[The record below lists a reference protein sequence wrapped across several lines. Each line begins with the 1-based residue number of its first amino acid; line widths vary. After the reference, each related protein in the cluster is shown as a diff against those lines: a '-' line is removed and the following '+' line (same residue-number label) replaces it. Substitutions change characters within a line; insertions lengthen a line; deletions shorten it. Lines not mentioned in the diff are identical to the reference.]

1 MRVFPPAR
9 SLMQCR
15 ITPVLAAAFLAAI
28 AIAGLP
34 ARLLAQTPGLA
45 DRGPVDPPDTAYYT
59 GSLPN
64 DPEVER
70 GLPIIEHHRAFLPE
84 QVDLSSRMPP
94 VGSQGHLGS
103 CSAWAAYAA
112 RSYYTGA
119 LERRDLQQ
127 PANLLSPNYVFHLA
141 RGGGRVCEGSSYDDV
156 VKVLRRGSLSLA
168 DYAYSDACVPPP
180 PPQLVARA
188 HDFRVYGLNRVD
200 ISRRDDAKGQLARS
214 TPVLIS
220 FYASTAFQKFRGAGT
235 FTEAAMPRDDKK
247 AGWHAMT
254 LVGYDERR
262 QAFRLIN
269 SWGKGWGDHG
279 YAWISYDLL
288 RTHIRGAYTLNVGP
302 VTPPQPVVNVPPP
315 PVVQP
320 PSPQPVTPPPAPVPP
335 PPAPVPPAPVP
346 PRPVVQLSDLQTLS
360 CARVNVEARG
370 GQSVLSGYVASD
382 DDLNRVKLIA
392 ASVTNTVVGNVIVAP
407 WPQCEALQTL
417 QKPLLVADRPKI
429 DIGPNTELHSGDLL
443 RIQVRSPPQISYLY
457 VSYIQADGSV
467 INLVQPNGLL
477 PQPTLPRQTLAFGS
491 GEAGKPKF
499 TVGPPFGREMIIA
512 IASRSP
518 LFDHELAAQQTERD
532 YLSELRRALL
542 YKPVPDMPERELAA
556 TITTLITSARQP

>member
-1 MRVFPPAR
+1 MRVFPAAR

-15 ITPVLAAAFLAAI
+15 TTPMLAAAVLAAI
-28 AIAGLP
+28 AFAGLP
-34 ARLLAQTPGLA
+34 ATLLAQTPGPA
-45 DRGPVDPPDTAYYT
+45 DSGPVDPPDTAYYT

-70 GLPIIEHHRAFLPE
+70 GLPIAEHHRAFLPE
-84 QVDLSSRMPP
+84 RVDLSSRMPP

-112 RSYYTGA
+112 RSYYSGA

-156 VKVLRRGSLSLA
+156 IKVLRRGALSLA
-168 DYAYSDACVPPP
+168 DYAYSDACVPPA
-180 PPQLVARA
+180 PPQIVARA
-188 HDFRVYGLNRVD
+188 HDFRVRGLNRVD

-214 TPVLIS
+214 APVLIS
-220 FYASTAFQKFRGAGT
+220 FYASTAFQKFRGAET
-235 FTEAAMPRDDKK
+235 FTERAMPRDDKK

-269 SWGKGWGDHG
+269 SWGRGWGDHG

-288 RTHIRGAYTLNVGP
+288 QTHIRGAYTLDIGP
-302 VTPPQPVVNVPPP
+302 VTPRPSPPP
-315 PVVQP
+315 P
-320 PSPQPVTPPPAPVPP
+320 SPPP
-335 PPAPVPPAPVP
+335 PPAPVPPKPIP
-346 PRPVVQLSDLQTLS
+346 GLSDLQTLS
-360 CARVNVEARG
+360 CARVNVETRG

-382 DDLNRVKLIA
+382 DDLNRVKQIA
-392 ASVTNTVVGNVIVAP
+392 ASVPNTIVGDVIVAP

-417 QKPLLVADRPKI
+417 QKPLLVADRPTI
-429 DIGPNTELHSGDLL
+429 DIGSSTDLHGGDQLK
-443 RIQVRSPPQISYLY
+443 IQVHSPAQISFLY

-467 INLVQPNGLL
+467 VHLVQPNALV
-477 PQPTLPRQTLAFGS
+477 PQPTLPRQTLVFGN
-491 GEAGKPKF
+491 GTDGQPKF
-499 TVGPPFGREMIIA
+499 TVSPPFGREMIIA

-518 LFDHELAAQQTERD
+518 LFDHELPMQQTERD

-542 YKPVPDMPERELAA
+542 YKPVPDMPDRELAA
-556 TITTLITSARQP
+556 TITTLTTSAR

>member
-1 MRVFPPAR
+1 MRVFPAAR
-9 SLMQCR
+9 SLMHCR
-15 ITPVLAAAFLAAI
+15 TTPMLAAAVLAAI
-28 AIAGLP
+28 AFAGLP
-34 ARLLAQTPGLA
+34 ATLLAQTPGPA
-45 DRGPVDPPDTAYYT
+45 DSGPIDPPDTAYYT

-70 GLPIIEHHRAFLPE
+70 GLPMAEHHRAFLPE
-84 QVDLSSRMPP
+84 RVDLSSRMPP

-156 VKVLRRGSLSLA
+156 IKVLRRGALSLA
-168 DYAYSDACVPPP
+168 DYAYSDACVPPA

-188 HDFRVYGLNRVD
+188 HDFRVRGLNRVD

-214 TPVLIS
+214 APVLIS
-220 FYASTAFQKFRGAGT
+220 FYASTAFQKFRGAET
-235 FTEAAMPRDDKK
+235 FTERAMPRDDKK

-269 SWGKGWGDHG
+269 SWGRGWGDHG

-288 RTHIRGAYTLNVGP
+288 QTHIRGAYTLDIGP
-302 VTPPQPVVNVPPP
+302 VTPPPVVDVPPP

-320 PSPQPVTPPPAPVPP
+320 PPQPVTPPPAPVPP
-335 PPAPVPPAPVP
+335 SPVP
-346 PRPVVQLSDLQTLS
+346 PRPVVQLADLQTLS

-370 GQSVLSGYVASD
+370 DQSVLSGYVATD

-392 ASVTNTVVGNVIVAP
+392 ASVANTVLGNVIVAP

-417 QKPLLVADRPKI
+417 QKPLLIADRPTI

-443 RIQVRSPPQISYLY
+443 KIQVRSPGQISYLY

-467 INLVQPNGLL
+467 VHLVQPGGLV
-477 PQPTLPRQTLAFGS
+477 PQPTLPRRTLVFGG
-491 GEAGKPKF
+491 GEEGKPKF

-518 LFDHELAAQQTERD
+518 LFDHELATQQTERD

-542 YKPVPDMPERELAA
+542 YKPVPDMPDRELAA
-556 TITTLITSARQP
+556 SITTLKTSAR

>member
-1 MRVFPPAR
+1 MRVFPAAR

-15 ITPVLAAAFLAAI
+15 TTPMLAAAVLAAI
-28 AIAGLP
+28 AFAGLP
-34 ARLLAQTPGLA
+34 ATLLAQTPGPA
-45 DRGPVDPPDTAYYT
+45 DSGPVDPPDTAYYT

-70 GLPIIEHHRAFLPE
+70 GLPIAEHHRAFLPE
-84 QVDLSSRMPP
+84 RVDLSSRMPP

-112 RSYYTGA
+112 RSYYSGA

-156 VKVLRRGSLSLA
+156 IKVLRRGALSLA
-168 DYAYSDACVPPP
+168 DYAYSDACVPPA
-180 PPQLVARA
+180 PPQIVARA
-188 HDFRVYGLNRVD
+188 HDFRVRGLNRVD

-214 TPVLIS
+214 APVLIS
-220 FYASTAFQKFRGAGT
+220 FYASTAFQKFRGAET
-235 FTEAAMPRDDKK
+235 FTERAMPRDDKK

-269 SWGKGWGDHG
+269 SWGRGWGDHG

-288 RTHIRGAYTLNVGP
+288 QTHIRGAYTLDIGP
-302 VTPPQPVVNVPPP
+302 VTPPPVVDVPPP

-320 PSPQPVTPPPAPVPP
+320 PPPQPVTPPPAPVPP
-335 PPAPVPPAPVP
+335 
-346 PRPVVQLSDLQTLS
+346 RPVVQLADLQTLS
-360 CARVNVEARG
+360 CAHVNVEARG
-370 GQSVLSGYVASD
+370 DQSVLSGYVATD

-392 ASVTNTVVGNVIVAP
+392 ASVPNTVLGNVIVTP

-417 QKPLLVADRPKI
+417 QKPLLVADRPTI

-443 RIQVRSPPQISYLY
+443 RIQVRSPTQISYLY

-467 INLVQPNGLL
+467 VHLVQPDGLV
-477 PQPTLPRQTLAFGS
+477 PQPTLPRQTLVFGS

-542 YKPVPDMPERELAA
+542 YKPVSDMPDRELAA
-556 TITTLITSARQP
+556 TITTLKTSARQP

>member
-1 MRVFPPAR
+1 VRVFPAAR

-15 ITPVLAAAFLAAI
+15 TTPMLAAAVLAAI
-28 AIAGLP
+28 AFAGLP
-34 ARLLAQTPGLA
+34 ATLLAQTAGPA
-45 DRGPVDPPDTAYYT
+45 DSGPVDPPDTAYYT

-70 GLPIIEHHRAFLPE
+70 GLPIAEHHRAFLPE
-84 QVDLSSRMPP
+84 RVDLSSRMPP

-156 VKVLRRGSLSLA
+156 VKVLRRGALSLA
-168 DYAYSDACVPPP
+168 DYAYSDACLPPA

-188 HDFRVYGLNRVD
+188 HDFRVRGLNRVD

-214 TPVLIS
+214 APVLIS
-220 FYASTAFQKFRGAGT
+220 FYASTAFQKFRGAET
-235 FTEAAMPRDDKK
+235 FTERAMPRDDKK

-269 SWGKGWGDHG
+269 SWGRGWGDHG

-288 RTHIRGAYTLNVGP
+288 QTHIRGAYTLDIGP
-302 VTPPQPVVNVPPP
+302 VTPPPVVDVPPP

-320 PSPQPVTPPPAPVPP
+320 PPPQPVTPPPAPVPP
-335 PPAPVPPAPVP
+335 RPAG
-346 PRPVVQLSDLQTLS
+346 QLADLQTLS
-360 CARVNVEARG
+360 CAHVNVEARG
-370 GQSVLSGYVASD
+370 DQSVLSGYVATD

-392 ASVTNTVVGNVIVAP
+392 ASVPNTVLGNVIVAP

-417 QKPLLVADRPKI
+417 QKPLLIADRPTI

-443 RIQVRSPPQISYLY
+443 KIQVRSPAQISYLY

-467 INLVQPNGLL
+467 VHLVQPNGLL
-477 PQPTLPRQTLAFGS
+477 PQPTLPRQTLVFGS
-491 GEAGKPKF
+491 GEEGKPKF

-518 LFDHELAAQQTERD
+518 LFDHELAPQQTERD
-532 YLSELRRALL
+532 YLSELRRALI
-542 YKPVPDMPERELAA
+542 YKPVPDMPDRELAA
-556 TITTLITSARQP
+556 TITTLKTSARQP

>member
-1 MRVFPPAR
+1 MRVFPAAR

-15 ITPVLAAAFLAAI
+15 TTPMLAAAVLAAI
-28 AIAGLP
+28 AFAGLP
-34 ARLLAQTPGLA
+34 ATLLAQTPGPA
-45 DRGPVDPPDTAYYT
+45 DSGPVDPPDTAYYT

-70 GLPIIEHHRAFLPE
+70 GLPIAEHHRAFLPE
-84 QVDLSSRMPP
+84 RVDLSSRMPP

-112 RSYYTGA
+112 RSYYSGA

-156 VKVLRRGSLSLA
+156 IKVLRRGALSLA
-168 DYAYSDACVPPP
+168 DYAYSDACVPPA
-180 PPQLVARA
+180 PPQIVARA
-188 HDFRVYGLNRVD
+188 HDFRVRGLNRVD

-214 TPVLIS
+214 APVLIS
-220 FYASTAFQKFRGAGT
+220 FYASTAFQKFRGAET
-235 FTEAAMPRDDKK
+235 FTERAMPRDDKK

-269 SWGKGWGDHG
+269 SWGRGWGDHG

-288 RTHIRGAYTLNVGP
+288 QTHIRGAYTLDIGP
-302 VTPPQPVVNVPPP
+302 VTPRPSPPP
-315 PVVQP
+315 PSPPP
-320 PSPQPVTPPPAPVPP
+320 PSPPPPSPPPTPVPP
-335 PPAPVPPAPVP
+335 KPIPG
-346 PRPVVQLSDLQTLS
+346 LSDLQTLS
-360 CARVNVEARG
+360 CAHVNVEARG
-370 GQSVLSGYVASD
+370 DQSVLSGYVATD

-392 ASVTNTVVGNVIVAP
+392 ASVPNTVLGNVIVTP

-417 QKPLLVADRPKI
+417 QKPLLVADRPTI

-443 RIQVRSPPQISYLY
+443 RIQVRSPTQISYLY

-467 INLVQPNGLL
+467 VHLVQPDGLV
-477 PQPTLPRQTLAFGS
+477 PQPTLPRQTLVFGS

-542 YKPVPDMPERELAA
+542 YKPVSDMPDRELAA
-556 TITTLITSARQP
+556 TITTLKTSARQP